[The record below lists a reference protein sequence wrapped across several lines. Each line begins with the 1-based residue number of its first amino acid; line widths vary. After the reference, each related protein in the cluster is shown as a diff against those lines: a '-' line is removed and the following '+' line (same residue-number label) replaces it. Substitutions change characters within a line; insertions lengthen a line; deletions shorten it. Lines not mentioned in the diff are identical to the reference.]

1 MPYTILRSVPSL
13 CNPRLHTF
21 HVKTY
26 DSFEGI
32 SECPRPA
39 EHQDFE
45 EHAIVMLSRLL
56 KICPELREF
65 SLGVIPSSV
74 PIVKSVV
81 DACCNFRRLTS
92 FCCGEMTLP
101 LTFKAITHLALLPD
115 LQVLMF
121 ASDRSF
127 WTFDDFWLLDHKPK
141 DKIFPSLRNLGMISS
156 TIDVPLK
163 LLPYVSSRHL
173 EQITI
178 KIDGGVPRKRVKPL
192 FGAIADLKGRRA
204 IEHIHIVMD
213 VLPTNK
219 NSAVTT
225 DGDACPEPISETTL
239 GPLLGLSKLS
249 RLILDILCPWSI
261 NDDLLHRMSLV
272 WPNLTVLELGIER
285 PWPLHKR
292 VQEPGVT
299 LVGLIVLS
307 HLCEHL
313 HTLGLELTP
322 NVAEVNHSQGTFPSV
337 FVRLAPLENLCV
349 GLSRIEADEE
359 MAVAGIL
366 SNAFPTLKQIDSY
379 WATLKEEDENR
390 ELEKWRE
397 AQGSQEESVEAGT
410 AFEPD
415 EALVARWAEYEAMS
429 VKWHEVERTI
439 PELFLVRTQ
448 ERRWNSEHRVYEKAA
463 RQVLRDLDVNDEDKM
478 RELVCKY
485 FHEDG
490 WTSYKLRIAFAMQ
503 AAVGLESDHETEPT

>member
-1 MPYTILRSVPSL
+1 MFPPEVAREVCEWLIHGRLPDDPPGIGLKTAIMLAGTSKWLYEPCVSALWRTLPNVALLLWTLPRECYKRARVKDHLQWTMFRFDPSTPLQKLDFTRFRFHAARVRVLKRGITCAWLPPRVRRYVLHPSALRDLEAHFETAGWTILPNLRKLEFYPLPMPYTILRSLPSL

-81 DACCNFRRLTS
+81 DACCSFRRLTS

-178 KIDGGVPRKRVKPL
+178 KIDGGVSRKRVKPL
-192 FGAIADLKGRRA
+192 FSAIADLKGRKA

-219 NSAVTT
+219 NSTVTT

-239 GPLLGLSKLS
+239 GPLLGLYKLS

-285 PWPLHKR
+285 PW
-292 VQEPGVT
+292 
-299 LVGLIVLS
+299 
-307 HLCEHL
+307 
-313 HTLGLELTP
+313 
-322 NVAEVNHSQGTFPSV
+322 
-337 FVRLAPLENLCV
+337 
-349 GLSRIEADEE
+349 
-359 MAVAGIL
+359 
-366 SNAFPTLKQIDSY
+366 
-379 WATLKEEDENR
+379 
-390 ELEKWRE
+390 
-397 AQGSQEESVEAGT
+397 
-410 AFEPD
+410 
-415 EALVARWAEYEAMS
+415 
-429 VKWHEVERTI
+429 
-439 PELFLVRTQ
+439 
-448 ERRWNSEHRVYEKAA
+448 
-463 RQVLRDLDVNDEDKM
+463 
-478 RELVCKY
+478 
-485 FHEDG
+485 
-490 WTSYKLRIAFAMQ
+490 
-503 AAVGLESDHETEPT
+503 